1 MVWVSATTGS
11 RTGASRLI
19 YDAWLQGALVIVTSQ
34 TLVNEVAETLVE
46 YLQRPTDEVERL
58 VALIE
63 VRADWY
69 AIKHQVM
76 GCQDLDDDPV
86 LETALV
92 GEAEYIVTR
101 DPHLLKLPRHVA
113 QYYRQRGVT
122 ILTPH
127 EFAPILHAA
136 QAAAGGSC
144 EPG

>member
-1 MVWVSATTGS
+1 MILRCLAPG
-11 RTGASRLI
+11 
-19 YDAWLQGALVIVTSQ
+19 DLVVVTSQ

-46 YLQRPTDEVERL
+46 YLQRPTDEGEPL

-63 VRADWY
+63 VHADWY

-76 GCQDLDDDPV
+76 GCKDVDDDPV

-92 GEAEYIVTR
+92 GKAEYIVTR
-101 DPHLLKLPRHVA
+101 DPHLLELPRHVA
-113 QYYRQRGVT
+113 RYYRQRGVT

-127 EFAPILHAA
+127 DFAPILHVA
-136 QAAAGGSC
+136 QATASGYC